1 MQVYKLSMKILK
13 HNKFVFAI
21 YLLIFVGL
29 SLLFTNSASE
39 NDVSNFTETKIQ
51 IGVVL
56 EDDTALTQGLL
67 DYLKKIGTVSLY
79 KDQDDEL
86 QDAFFFRQVQYVLK
100 IPKNFTQ
107 DFLNNQSTDLEKIVV
122 PDATNAFYADMMI
135 DQYLNTAR
143 TYVDVLAINDPSL
156 LAQKVEKDLDVDTP
170 VSLKNFGE
178 SDTDFSGYLFYF
190 NFLGYA
196 LFSIIILGVS
206 FTMIIYH
213 DSDLRNRNAVSP
225 LSRTKA
231 ARQHIIA
238 NASFALVIALTFIL
252 SILAF
257 MSFEVYD
264 NLWLLIL
271 NVLIFTIS
279 VLAISFFIGLMVK
292 SKNAIYAVVNVVALG
307 SSFLSGVFVPQ
318 QFLSET
324 ILRVSSFFP
333 VYWFVKVNHEVQDM
347 GSWTLDNLKSPLIGM
362 GIQLLFAIMFFSLA
376 IVIARRKWGQQKSLV

>member
-1 MQVYKLSMKILK
+1 MKILK

-21 YLLIFVGL
+21 YLIIFVGL

-51 IGVVL
+51 MGVVL
-56 EDDTALTQGLL
+56 EDPTPLTQGLL
-67 DYLKKIGTVSLY
+67 DYLNKIGTVTLY
-79 KDQDDEL
+79 SDENDEL

-100 IPKNFTQ
+100 IPKGFTE
-107 DFLNNQSTDLEKIVV
+107 DFINNQSKVLEKIVV

-143 TYVDVLAINDPSL
+143 TYVDVLEIKDPQA
-156 LAQKVEKDLDVDTP
+156 LADKVQKDLDVDTS
-170 VSLKNFGE
+170 VTLKNFGG

-231 ARQHIIA
+231 AKHHILA
-238 NASFALVIALTFIL
+238 NASFALAVAIVFII
-252 SILAF
+252 SIFVF
-257 MSFEVYD
+257 MKFEFYE
-264 NLWLLIL
+264 NLWLLVL

-333 VYWFVKVNHEVQDM
+333 VYWFVKVNHEVQNM
-347 GSWTLDNLKSPLIGM
+347 GQWTLDNLKSPLIGM
-362 GIQLLFAIMFFSLA
+362 GIQLLFALMFFSLA
-376 IVIARRKWGQQKSLV
+376 IVIARRKWGQQKSLT